1 MKVKATSLYI
11 TGLRKTNLHLRRCW
25 SHDQQKIKN
34 IPMLITRKAIVQSK
48 PIIGS
53 EITKLQKAFF
63 DEELLQEQK
72 KESSLQLHHLQ
83 KMH

>member
-1 MKVKATSLYI
+1 
-11 TGLRKTNLHLRRCW
+11 
-25 SHDQQKIKN
+25 
-34 IPMLITRKAIVQSK
+34 MLITRKAIVQSK